1 MLAILAAIVSRLV
14 TENWSMGLDG
24 YRSSYAGQNEDEK
37 EVHRWVGKICAV
49 DVTEK

>member
-1 MLAILAAIVSRLV
+1 
-14 TENWSMGLDG
+14 MGLDG

-37 EVHRWVGKICAV
+37 EVHRGVSEICAV